1 MRAMQGWGC
10 IRSPEEWQTACEDAR
25 KRYQSGRFIIERLG
39 AERFL
44 APEVM
49 AILWQL
55 RQGLMEEY
63 GTDSPAM
70 TMVIDLAV
78 MTY

>member
-1 MRAMQGWGC
+1 
-10 IRSPEEWQTACEDAR
+10 
-25 KRYQSGRFIIERLG
+25 LG